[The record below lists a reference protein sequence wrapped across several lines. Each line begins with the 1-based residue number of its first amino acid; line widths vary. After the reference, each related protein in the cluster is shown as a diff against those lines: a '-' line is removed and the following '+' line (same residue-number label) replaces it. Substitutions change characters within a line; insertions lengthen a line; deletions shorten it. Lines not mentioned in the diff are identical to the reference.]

1 LRTSDPA
8 AAAIDLILKLYPT
21 SVDLDQY
28 VLSGGD
34 MLLHSVRFI
43 CSVAAAFVRLVRELR
58 KALAMAVSAHS
69 PVISIRHAAAAA
81 SPIGR
86 IAASPLSLRR
96 DKQATSVA
104 VQEQVM
110 VAPLPPPAT
119 FVPAPPC
126 DVATG
131 RGAEERRQADNSHSQ
146 NQKRKAAWA
155 AKKRPSRLV
164 IPVTDDAD
172 EVAAGWGAAAAS
184 EAADVEVEGEGFCL
198 ASKAGPRH
206 AMEDG
211 YAVVTDK
218 NGDSELVNFL
228 LYVTKKRSP
237 PFYGTFNLLS

>member
-1 LRTSDPA
+1 
-8 AAAIDLILKLYPT
+8 
-21 SVDLDQY
+21 
-28 VLSGGD
+28 

-43 CSVAAAFVRLVRELR
+43 CSVAAAFARMVRELR
-58 KALAMAVSAHS
+58 KALAMVVSARS

-81 SPIGR
+81 SPIGL

-96 DKQATSVA
+96 NKQATSVA

-110 VAPLPPPAT
+110 VAPLPPPSM
-119 FVPAPPC
+119 FVPAPC
-126 DVATG
+126 DVAGGG
-131 RGAEERRQADNSHSQ
+131 RDAEERRQADNSHSQ
-146 NQKRKAAWA
+146 NQKKKAAWA

-172 EVAAGWGAAAAS
+172 EVAAGWGAAAALE

-211 YAVVTDK
+211 YAVITDK

-228 LYVTKKRSP
+228 PLCDQKKIP
-237 PFYGTFNLLS
+237 LILWNV

>member
-1 LRTSDPA
+1 
-8 AAAIDLILKLYPT
+8 
-21 SVDLDQY
+21 
-28 VLSGGD
+28 

-43 CSVAAAFVRLVRELR
+43 CSVAAAFARLVRELR
-58 KALAMAVSAHS
+58 KALAMVVSARS

-81 SPIGR
+81 SPIGL

-96 DKQATSVA
+96 NKQATSVA

-110 VAPLPPPAT
+110 VAPLPPPSM
-119 FVPAPPC
+119 FVPAPC
-126 DVATG
+126 DVAGGG
-131 RGAEERRQADNSHSQ
+131 RDAEERRQADNSHSQ
-146 NQKRKAAWA
+146 NQKKKAAWA

-172 EVAAGWGAAAAS
+172 EVAAGWGAAAALE
-184 EAADVEVEGEGFCL
+184 EAADVEGEGFCL

-211 YAVVTDK
+211 YAVITDK

-228 LYVTKKRSP
+228 PLCDQKKI
-237 PFYGTFNLLS
+237 PFILWNV